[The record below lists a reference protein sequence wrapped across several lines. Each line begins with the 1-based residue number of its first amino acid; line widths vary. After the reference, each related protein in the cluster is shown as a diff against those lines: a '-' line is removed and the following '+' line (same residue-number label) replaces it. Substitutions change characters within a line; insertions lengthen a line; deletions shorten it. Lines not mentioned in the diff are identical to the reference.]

1 MSCEPMTTWR
11 HIGHAVLVLLTSAVA
26 DAEASALPADLVGRL
41 GSPSL
46 AWHLD
51 GFGGEPSVA
60 GFSDDARPLL
70 LVSSRRTGLSSPL
83 RGDLTLVSPRGWVVR
98 RIALPQP
105 TAGLPAMIRRTIAVA
120 DAGGLLHLFSLAPG
134 ATESLHPRLEGRGE
148 AIVGPLAA
156 GGNLV
161 WASGST
167 VAAVDDLLHRRW
179 QVEVGGAVTV
189 PLASDGRSI
198 YAAGRLLTALDAETG
213 QLRWR
218 IDPAAEAQTGLLTSA
233 GLVIAGFADQ
243 TLRGY
248 DTADG
253 AEIWRLPCQAGRFA
267 PHLALAGP
275 WLVAA
280 TESGSLLGVEASSG
294 SATWRAE
301 RPGPLSS
308 PAIAFGHVF
317 VAGGGQLHAV
327 PLDARQPGWSFA
339 AALDTGPT
347 PALVSDPSI
356 YGRRVYVGSAAGDL
370 VGIDLADP
378 VGPAP
383 WPLPGG
389 TVRRNGRAV
398 PPDEAS

>member
-1 MSCEPMTTWR
+1 MSCEPMTTCR
-11 HIGHAVLVLLTSAVA
+11 HIGHATLILLTAAIAVA
-26 DAEASALPADLVGRL
+26 DSPALPADLVGRL
-41 GSPSL
+41 GNPSL
-46 AWHLD
+46 AWQLD

-60 GFSDDARPLL
+60 GFNDDGRPLL
-70 LVSSRRTGLSSPL
+70 LVASRRLGDAPPL

-98 RIALPQP
+98 RIALPRP
-105 TAGLPAMIRRTIAVA
+105 AAGLPAMIRRTIAA
-120 DAGGLLHLFSLAPG
+120 TDAGGLLHLFSLAPG
-134 ATESLHPRLEGRGE
+134 ASESLHPRLEGAGG
-148 AIVGPLAA
+148 AVAGPLIVGA
-156 GGNLV
+156 NLV
-161 WASGST
+161 WAGGST
-167 VAAVDDLLHRRW
+167 VTAVDELLHRRW
-179 QVEVGGAVTV
+179 QVEVGAEVTV

-218 IDPAAEAQTGLLTSA
+218 IDPGAEAQTGLLASA
-233 GLVIAGFADQ
+233 GLIIAGFADQ

-267 PHLALAGP
+267 AHLALAGP

-280 TESGSLLGVEASSG
+280 TESGRLLGVEAAG
-294 SATWRAE
+294 GELVWQAE

-308 PAIAFGHVF
+308 PAVAFGHLF
-317 VAGGGQLHAV
+317 VTGGGQLHAV
-327 PLDARQPGWSFA
+327 PFDSRQPGWSFA
-339 AALDTGPT
+339 ATLDDGRTLALT
-347 PALVSDPSI
+347 ADPSI
-356 YGRRVYVGSAAGDL
+356 YGRRVYAGSAEGEL

-389 TVRRNGRAV
+389 TIWRNGRAV